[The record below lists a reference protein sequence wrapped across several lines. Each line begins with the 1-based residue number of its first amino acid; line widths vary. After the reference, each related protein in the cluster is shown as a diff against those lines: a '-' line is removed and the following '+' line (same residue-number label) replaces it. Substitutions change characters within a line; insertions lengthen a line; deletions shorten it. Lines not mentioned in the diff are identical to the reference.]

1 MKIMVIATA
10 AALSFS
16 AGASSAGENQSG
28 EGGLAARSRSNAVVS
43 PVVGGAIHPGTAILD
58 SMGIF
63 AGVLTPTGGPVHRG
77 TAILDAAGIFA
88 GKPVA
93 VPMADG
99 TAQGAENAVTLK

>member
-1 MKIMVIATA
+1 MKIMVIAAA

-16 AGASSAGENQSG
+16 AGASSAGENKSG
-28 EGGLAARSRSNAVVS
+28 EGGLAARGQSNAVVS
-43 PVVGGAIHPGTAILD
+43 SVVGGAIHPGTAILD
-58 SMGIF
+58 SIGIF

-99 TAQGAENAVTLK
+99 TAQGTENAVTLK